1 MSEIETI
8 KINDVEYVRA
18 DSVKSITPVL
28 TGDFNPFEIGGIYII
43 RSVTM
48 IDIGR
53 VVAANDK
60 WIVLEDAAWIASTG
74 RFADALKK
82 CEFSETEPF
91 PDGMVIIGAGSI
103 VDAVKVDHVVR
114 NQK

>member
-1 MSEIETI
+1 MSKPESITI
-8 KINDVEYVRA
+8 DEVKYLRA
-18 DSVKSITPVL
+18 DSVPFKKPVYE
-28 TGDFNPFEIGGIYII
+28 GDFNPFEIGGIYLI
-43 RSVTM
+43 RTVTM
-48 IDIGR
+48 IDVGR

-103 VDAVKVDHVVR
+103 VDAMKVKQLIR
-114 NQK
+114 SQK